1 MNLINLTKVPNLYY
15 PLLDHPM
22 RLTAYQIIAP
32 LISLLAVLYAWNL
45 VMRQKKTIW
54 EALLWTIF
62 WGVIAYIAL
71 FPNILSYLSALT
83 GIANQ
88 ESALIVTFLGILFF
102 LIFYLIIRLE
112 ELEQRYANIVRA
124 LALKEAGLED
134 QEKQKR

>member
-1 MNLINLTKVPNLYY
+1 
-15 PLLDHPM
+15 M

-32 LISLLAVLYAWNL
+32 LISAVAVLYAWNL
-45 VMRQKKTIW
+45 VMRQRKTIW
-54 EALLWTIF
+54 EAALWTIF

-102 LIFYLIIRLE
+102 MIFYLIIRVE
-112 ELEQRYANIVRA
+112 ELEQRYARVMRA
-124 LALKEAGLED
+124 LALKDAWLESD
-134 QEKQKR
+134 KDKKK